1 MGRMHDATVLAVDL
15 GGSSLR
21 VALVGRDGGLRAL
34 NTRAHESGSDA
45 DPDAWWQGVQDG
57 AAALA
62 RADAAGYARI
72 VAVAVTAFT
81 RSLVIIDAAGAV
93 TTPAILF
100 GDARAA
106 AEAELL
112 RARLPAE
119 GEAREINAF
128 HPLARLAWLQ
138 RHEAA
143 ALARSVAAIE
153 PKDEI
158 NRRLTGAVAS
168 DAISSARLLASAELL
183 APLGLP
189 ALLPRLLRPGEIVG
203 LVQPGALPGLAGVP
217 VLTMAHDTWAA
228 VTGLGAMRAG
238 FGYCISGTTEVLG
251 VLHEEPAAAQGL
263 MQVEWDGVWQLGGP
277 SQHGADALAW
287 LRALGVAP
295 KARPMT
301 VPAAAAEGLVPILF
315 LPSLS
320 GERVPHWDPALR
332 GAFLGLHR
340 THGAAEMAQAVMQ
353 GVALNN
359 RSVLLRAEA
368 ATGRTVTEI
377 RLGGGGA
384 TAGWAQLRADVL
396 GRSVVTTGC
405 AQPGLLGC
413 AITAF
418 ATLEDRP
425 LAALQ
430 DEMAR
435 PAVRF
440 TPDPA
445 RHARAIAL
453 HALFLQAETAVAPI
467 SRALAGFS

>member
-1 MGRMHDATVLAVDL
+1 MGKLRDATALAVDL

-21 VALVGRDGGLRAL
+21 VALVGRDGTLRAL
-34 NTRAHESGSDA
+34 HAVPHDDGSDA
-45 DPDAWWQGVQDG
+45 DPESWWRGVQDG
-57 AAALA
+57 AEALA
-62 RADAAGYARI
+62 SSDREGFAR
-72 VAVAVTAFT
+72 VAAVAVTAFT
-81 RSLVIIDAAGAV
+81 RSLVLLDAQGAV

-106 AEAELL
+106 AEAEAL
-112 RARLPAE
+112 RARLPPE
-119 GEAREINAF
+119 GEGREVNAF

-138 RHEAA
+138 RHAPA

-158 NRRLTGAVAS
+158 NRRLTGVVAS
-168 DAISSARLLASAELL
+168 DAISSARLLASAGLL

-189 ALLPRLLRPGEIVG
+189 ALLPALKRPGEVVG
-203 LVQPGALPGLAGVP
+203 RVRPLPGALGTLAGKP
-217 VLTMAHDTWAA
+217 VLTMGHDTWAA

-238 FGYCISGTTEVLG
+238 LGYCISGTTEVLG
-251 VLHEEPAAAQGL
+251 VLHAAPASAEGL
-263 MQVEWDGVWQLGGP
+263 MRVEWDGLWQLGGP

-287 LRALGVAP
+287 LRGLGITAEAAP
-295 KARPMT
+295 
-301 VPAAAAEGLVPILF
+301 GLVPILF

-340 THGAAEMAQAVMQ
+340 SHGAAEMAQAVMQ

-368 ATGRTVTEI
+368 ATGRAVAEI

-384 TAGWAQLRADVL
+384 TPGWAQLRADVL
-396 GRSVVTTGC
+396 GRAVVTTGC
-405 AQPGLLGC
+405 AEPGLLGC

-418 ATLEDRP
+418 AALEGRP

-430 DEMAR
+430 DEMAQ
-435 PAVRF
+435 PAARF
-440 TPDPA
+440 MPDPA
-445 RHARAIAL
+445 RHARAQAL
-453 HALFLQAETAVAPI
+453 HALFLDAEAAAAPI

>member
-1 MGRMHDATVLAVDL
+1 MHDTTVLAVDL

-21 VALVGRDGGLRAL
+21 VALVGRDGTLRAL
-34 NTRAHESGSDA
+34 HASAHDSGPDT
-45 DPDAWWQGVQDG
+45 DPEAWWQGVRAG
-57 AAALA
+57 AAAVG
-62 RADAAGYARI
+62 RADPEGFAHVA
-72 VAVAVTAFT
+72 AVAVTGFT
-81 RSLVIIDAAGAV
+81 RSLVLLDATGAV

-100 GDARAA
+100 ADTRAT
-106 AEAELL
+106 AEAEAL
-112 RARLPAE
+112 RARLPDE

-128 HPLARLAWLQ
+128 HPLARLAWLK
-138 RHEAA
+138 RYEPD

-158 NRRLTGAVAS
+158 NRRLTGVVAS
-168 DAISSARLLASAELL
+168 DAISSARLLASADLL

-189 ALLPRLLRPGEIVG
+189 ELLPRLRRPGEVVG
-203 LVQPGALPGLAGVP
+203 TVLPDALPSLAGMP

-238 FGYCISGTTEVLG
+238 LGYCISGTTEVLG
-251 VLHEEPAAAQGL
+251 VLHDEPASAEGL
-263 MQVEWDGVWQLGGP
+263 ICVEWDGLWQLGGP

-287 LRALGVAP
+287 LGSLGVTADAAP
-295 KARPMT
+295 
-301 VPAAAAEGLVPILF
+301 GLVPILF

-340 THGAAEMAQAVMQ
+340 SHGAAELVQAVMQ

-368 ATGRTVTEI
+368 ATGRAVTEI

-384 TAGWAQLRADVL
+384 TPAWAQLRADVL
-396 GRSVVTTGC
+396 GRDVVTTGC
-405 AQPGLLGC
+405 AEPGLLGC

-418 ATLEDRP
+418 ATLEGRP

-430 DEMAR
+430 DELAR
-435 PAVRF
+435 PAARF

-445 RHARAIAL
+445 RHARAKAL
-453 HALFLQAETAVAPI
+453 HALFLEAESAAAPI

>member
-1 MGRMHDATVLAVDL
+1 MHDATVLAVDL

-21 VALVGRDGGLRAL
+21 VALVGRDGALRAL
-34 NTRAHESGSDA
+34 HGSAHEAGPDA
-45 DPDAWWQGVQDG
+45 DPESWWQGVRAG
-57 AAALA
+57 AAAIA
-62 RADAAGYARI
+62 RTDPDGFGRVA
-72 VAVAVTAFT
+72 AVAVSAFT
-81 RSLVIIDAAGAV
+81 RSLVLLDAAGAV
-93 TTPAILF
+93 TMPAILF

-106 AEAELL
+106 AEAEAL
-112 RARLPAE
+112 RRRLPAE

-138 RHEAA
+138 RHEPA

-158 NRRLTGAVAS
+158 NRRLTGVVAS
-168 DAISSARLLASAELL
+168 DAISSARLLASADLL

-189 ALLPRLLRPGEIVG
+189 SLLPPLKRPGEIVG
-203 LVQPGALPGLAGVP
+203 LVKPGALPGLAGVP
-217 VLTMAHDTWAA
+217 VLAMAHDTWAA

-251 VLHEEPAAAQGL
+251 MLHDEPAAAEGL
-263 MQVEWDGVWQLGGP
+263 MRVEWDGVWQLGGP

-287 LRALGVAP
+287 LRGLGVAAEP
-295 KARPMT
+295 G
-301 VPAAAAEGLVPILF
+301 EGLVPILF

-340 THGAAEMAQAVMQ
+340 SHGAPAMAQAVMQ

-368 ATGRTVTEI
+368 ATGRAVTEL

-405 AQPGLLGC
+405 AEPGLLGC

-418 ATLEDRP
+418 ATLEGRP
-425 LAALQ
+425 LAAVQ

-435 PAVRF
+435 PAARF

-445 RHARAIAL
+445 RHARAVAL
-453 HALFLQAETAVAPI
+453 HALFLQAESAVAPM